1 MTARADAE
9 LRTGMASALLSEILA
24 TLERLA
30 EEGESGSVDLRSL
43 PLSDADRLELADA
56 LGSGEVRA
64 SVTCTATTEVS
75 ETAFAG
81 VWWVRLLG
89 EDGRVNAEH
98 IEIARVPEI
107 LLAHPA
113 DIVAASRKLAA
124 ALATRREPLDCPS
137 RGDGHA

>member
-1 MTARADAE
+1 
-9 LRTGMASALLSEILA
+9 MASALLSEIAAALA
-24 TLERLA
+24 RLA
-30 EEGESGSVDLRSL
+30 EDGETGSVDLRSL

-64 SVTCTATTEVS
+64 SVACTATSEVY

-89 EDGRVNAEH
+89 ESGRVSAEH

-113 DIVAASRKLAA
+113 DIAAASRKLAA
-124 ALATRREPLDCPS
+124 ALELRREPLACPS
-137 RGDGHA
+137 RGDDHA